1 MKKIEAYIQPFML
14 RKVVDALHT
23 IHIHGM
29 SVIDAKGF
37 GKEKDESYPHH
48 AADYVVDFTPKT
60 KIEIICKG
68 DDCMKIVETIKKHA
82 RTGRRGDGKI
92 FISTIESAV
101 SIRGDEIN
109 EEAI

>member
-14 RKVVDALHT
+14 KKVVDALRL

-29 SVIDAKGF
+29 SVIEAKGF

-60 KIEIICKG
+60 KIEIICSNE
-68 DDCMKIVETIKKHA
+68 DCQKIVEVIQQSAH
-82 RTGRRGDGKI
+82 TGRKGDGKI
-92 FISTIESAV
+92 FIYDLERAI
-101 SIRGDEIN
+101 SIRTGATN
-109 EEAI
+109 KEAV